1 MESADGGLY
10 ALGAIVVPAPALRN
24 HAAHAVGQVG
34 QRRAAGEV
42 LGDKRTDDGAV
53 GVGEVRVLGIDD
65 HGHGADGHEVGLLA
79 RQRTLHLKEVARSEV
94 VGAGEAHMP
103 VELHLELSLAVV
115 ELRGREAH
123 GGVNHRQVL
132 GGGGNV
138 GDVVIVGVLVADH
151 DSEVVVGHGGIEVDF
166 AVVVLGGQ
174 VLAHL
179 DAVGVGVL
187 IAQ

>member
-1 MESADGGLY
+1 M
-10 ALGAIVVPAPALRN
+10 
-24 HAAHAVGQVG
+24 
-34 QRRAAGEV
+34 
-42 LGDKRTDDGAV
+42 LGDERTDDGAV
-53 GVGEVRVLGIDD
+53 GVGEVRILGIDD
-65 HGHGADGHEVGLLA
+65 HGHGAEGHEVGLLA

-115 ELRGREAH
+115 NLRGRKAH